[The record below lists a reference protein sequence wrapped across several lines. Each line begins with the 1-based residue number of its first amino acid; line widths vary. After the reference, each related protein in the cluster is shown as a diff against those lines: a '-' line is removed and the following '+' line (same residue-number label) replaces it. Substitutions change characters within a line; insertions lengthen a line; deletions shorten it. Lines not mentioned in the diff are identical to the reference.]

1 MKDTYSLKN
10 FLKMLYM
17 DSNIP
22 SYLYSI
28 PNQKFLH
35 AEPVQTELTYPPSK
49 YTCRLNGGDSHISYL
64 STKYGIYFGGVT
76 IDSPNIMLIFGPVNI
91 TPYSDS
97 ELHQM
102 NMDYMVPRESRQE
115 FSDFFQRVPQ
125 YSLAGFLIKLT
136 FINYCING
144 EMLDPQKL
152 LPKTHI
158 EGTSSEKWYEIK
170 HNSLHNNSHEIETV
184 ILDIIRSGKPEHI
197 TQVEFNKSLANPGVI
212 GPTALRQIKNN
223 IIVSTTLATRAAIE
237 GGLDT
242 DTAYQL
248 SDTFIQ
254 TAESLSNPDALNELM
269 GRVAYTFAEKV
280 KEARMPVSTD
290 DIIQNA
296 IRFIQQNIC
305 EHITVKDVA
314 EHVGFSRSYFSSYFK
329 KRLRF
334 SVNAFIMRYKMEE
347 AKQLLKYTDKSVSII
362 SSYLCFSSQ
371 SHFQTAFKKAY
382 GITPL
387 QYRKDSAHQ

>member
-1 MKDTYSLKN
+1 
-10 FLKMLYM
+10 
-17 DSNIP
+17 
-22 SYLYSI
+22 
-28 PNQKFLH
+28 
-35 AEPVQTELTYPPSK
+35 
-49 YTCRLNGGDSHISYL
+49 
-64 STKYGIYFGGVT
+64 
-76 IDSPNIMLIFGPVNI
+76 
-91 TPYSDS
+91 
-97 ELHQM
+97 
-102 NMDYMVPRESRQE
+102 MVW
-115 FSDFFQRVPQ
+115 
-125 YSLAGFLIKLT
+125 
-136 FINYCING
+136 N
-144 EMLDPQKL
+144 
-152 LPKTHI
+152 
-158 EGTSSEKWYEIK
+158 K

-197 TQVEFNKSLANPGVI
+197 TQVEFNESLANPGVI

-329 KRLRF
+329 KSLGF
-334 SVNAFIMRYKMEE
+334 SVNAFIMRCKMEE

-387 QYRKDSAHQ
+387 QYRKDSAQQ